1 METDA
6 LLCVMPAHR
15 NLNYINETEVVY
27 IQGYYNFSGLNP
39 WNRKMYTMLE
49 IGPLFNFDQL

>member
-15 NLNYINETEVVY
+15 NRKYINETEVVH
-27 IQGYYNFSGLNP
+27 IQGYYNFSGSNP
-39 WNRKMYTMLE
+39 WNKKMYTMLE
-49 IGPLFNFDQL
+49 IGPPF